1 MISRSSLFAH
11 YERAGRMSLMIL
23 LRLALA
29 LAVSAG
35 LVAAAFAGE
44 RLVLKGDVTVAAD
57 ILTLGDLVEGAPAS
71 AAATALFRAPGLGQ
85 TGTIQVRRIL
95 EAARPLGL
103 AAIDAGGRTQIVV
116 TRAARRIG
124 AAEIEAAVKR
134 ALELQHRLDAR
145 ALSITFDGTPPALTI
160 APDAEGDVVAE
171 EITYDRRSRR
181 LSALVA
187 VGGNAGKASV
197 RVTGVALEYVEAAVL
212 TRALNRGDTRAGV
225 RFRRRATRQGKP
237 AGGRAARDARLGR
250 AGRAARPA
258 GRHRG
263 ARRRSRPPGDR
274 RARRR
279 RDHRLRGAGHGPD
292 AARHG
297 VCGGRTRRHD
307 RGRQSANEED
317 SASAGGGARQGVGQ
331 RAPAWTHRI
340 EPHGQAMITPVSTA
354 MSARLLGHPLAR
366 LSLLAVIGFG
376 LGGCAAADRLA
387 GVGQPPVLSSI
398 EDPTAQPGYKPVRM
412 PMPNP
417 QPVSFASNSLWRQ
430 GSRAFFKDQRA
441 QQIGDLVTVRVKVTD
456 QAQINNSTS
465 RSRKAEEGLGA
476 QNLFGLEAEGIKFLP
491 DGTQLDALVNADSN
505 SSSTGSGS
513 IRRSEQLV
521 TNVAAVVTQVLPNSN
536 LVIEGK
542 QEIRV
547 NFEVRELIVAGVVR
561 PEDIEADN
569 TVDSTKIA
577 QARIAYGG
585 RGQITDVQQPRYG
598 QQVMD
603 ILLPF

>member
-85 TGTIQVRRIL
+85 TGTVQVRRIL

-145 ALSITFDGTPPALTI
+145 ALSVTFDGTPPALTI

-212 TRALNRGDTRAGV
+212 TRALNRGDTAQASDFVVERRVRESLPADAQLETRALAGQVARRALQAGTVVRAG
-225 RFRRRATRQGKP
+225 
-237 AGGRAARDARLGR
+237 DL
-250 AGRAARPA
+250 ARPEIVA
-258 GRHRG
+258 RG
-263 ARRRSRPPGDR
+263 DVVTIVYEVPGMVLT
-274 RARRR
+274 
-279 RDHRLRGAGHGPD
+279 LRG
-292 AARHG
+292 
-297 VCGGRTRRHD
+297 T
-307 RGRQSANEED
+307 
-317 SASAGGGARQGVGQ
+317 ASAAGAQGDMIAVVNPQ
-331 RAPAWTHRI
+331 TKKILQAQVVAPGKVSVSAPLPGRIAI
-340 EPHGQAMITPVSTA
+340 EPHGQAMITPVSSRHVRPPPRATPSPA
-354 MSARLLGHPLAR
+354 CLCSPLSA
-366 LSLLAVIGFG
+366 SVS
-376 LGGCAAADRLA
+376 AAAR
-387 GVGQPPVLSSI
+387 P
-398 EDPTAQPGYKPVRM
+398 PTASPG
-412 PMPNP
+412 
-417 QPVSFASNSLWRQ
+417 SASRRSCRRSRTRRR
-430 GSRAFFKDQRA
+430 SRATSPCACRCPIRSPWPSRRTRCGGRA
-441 QQIGDLVTVRVKVTD
+441 RAPSSRTSAPQQIGDLVTVRVKVTD

-491 DGTQLDALVNADSN
+491 DGTQLDALVNADFELVQRPAPARSGAP
-505 SSSTGSGS
+505 SSSSPTS
-513 IRRSEQLV
+513 
-521 TNVAAVVTQVLPNSN
+521 
-536 LVIEGK
+536 
-542 QEIRV
+542 
-547 NFEVRELIVAGVVR
+547 
-561 PEDIEADN
+561 
-569 TVDSTKIA
+569 
-577 QARIAYGG
+577 
-585 RGQITDVQQPRYG
+585 PRW
-598 QQVMD
+598 
-603 ILLPF
+603 